1 MNTAR
6 SSRSELWL
14 GCIVLLMLVLFTL
27 LPFVGML
34 SAALQPAGSNPT
46 GIQVPT
52 NPAWGNFITAFEMSK
67 LPTLM
72 TSSLI
77 LVLMVVPV
85 GLVLATAAAYGIV
98 VLRVPFGGVAFV
110 VLLLG
115 LTIPFESLIVPLY
128 HLMKDA
134 GLLNTRLAIAMP
146 LVALY
151 LPFGVF
157 WMRAHFQGV
166 PKEITE
172 AAEMD
177 GAGWWRA
184 LWHVH
189 LPLARPALTT
199 LLVLYSLWT
208 WNQFIIALVMMDEPL
223 MRTVAGALGAFQGQ
237 YGTDIVLLSA
247 GALLIMLPTIT
258 VFAIF
263 QKQFVVALLQG
274 SVKG

>member
-1 MNTAR
+1 
-6 SSRSELWL
+6 
-14 GCIVLLMLVLFTL
+14 
-27 LPFVGML
+27 
-34 SAALQPAGSNPT
+34 
-46 GIQVPT
+46 
-52 NPAWGNFITAFEMSK
+52 
-67 LPTLM
+67 
-72 TSSLI
+72 
-77 LVLMVVPV
+77 
-85 GLVLATAAAYGIV
+85 
-98 VLRVPFGGVAFV
+98 
-110 VLLLG
+110 
-115 LTIPFESLIVPLY
+115 
-128 HLMKDA
+128 
-134 GLLNTRLAIAMP
+134 MP

-177 GAGWWRA
+177 GAGWWRG

-189 LPLARPALTT
+189 IPLARPALTT
-199 LLVLYSLWT
+199 LIVLYSLWT

-258 VFAIF
+258 VFAVF

>member
-1 MNTAR
+1 MNHA
-6 SSRSELWL
+6 SRGELVL
-14 GCIVLLMLVLFTL
+14 GRIVLVMLVLFTL

-46 GIQVPT
+46 GIQVPE
-52 NPAWGNFITAFEMSK
+52 NPQWGNFFTAFQMAK

-72 TSSLI
+72 GSSLV
-77 LVLMVVPV
+77 LVLMVVPA

-98 VLRVPFGGVAFV
+98 VLRVPFGGAAFL

-134 GLLNTRLAIAMP
+134 GLLNTRLAIAIP

-157 WMRAHFQGV
+157 WMRAHFMGV
-166 PKEITE
+166 PRELTE

>member
-1 MNTAR
+1 MNHA
-6 SSRSELWL
+6 SRGELVL
-14 GCIVLLMLVLFTL
+14 GRIVLVMLVLFTL

-46 GIQVPT
+46 GIQVPE
-52 NPAWGNFITAFEMSK
+52 NPQWGNFFTAFQMAK

-72 TSSLI
+72 GSSLI
-77 LVLMVVPV
+77 LVLMVVPA

-98 VLRVPFGGVAFV
+98 VLRVPFGGAAFL

-128 HLMKDA
+128 HLMNDA
-134 GLLNTRLAIAMP
+134 GLLNTRLAIAIP

-157 WMRAHFQGV
+157 WMRAHFMGV
-166 PKEITE
+166 PRELTE

>member
-1 MNTAR
+1 MSGAR
-6 SSRSELWL
+6 SSRSERVL
-14 GCIVLLMLVLFTL
+14 GRIVLLMLVVFTL

-34 SAALQPAGSNPT
+34 SAALQPAGSNPS
-46 GIQVPT
+46 GIQVPE
-52 NPAWGNFITAFEMSK
+52 NPQWGNFITAFEMAK

-72 TSSLI
+72 QSSLI
-77 LVLMVVPV
+77 LVLMVVPA
-85 GLVLATAAAYGIV
+85 GLALSTAAAYGIV
-98 VLRVPFGGVAFV
+98 VLRVPYGGVAFV

-128 HLMKDA
+128 HLMKDV

-157 WMRAHFQGV
+157 WMRAHFMGV
-166 PKEITE
+166 PKELTE

-177 GAGWWRA
+177 GAGWWKA
-184 LWHVH
+184 LRLVH
-189 LPLARPALTT
+189 LPLAKPALTT

-208 WNQFIIALVMMDEPL
+208 WNQFMIALVMMDEPL

-247 GALLIMLPTIT
+247 GALLIMAPTIA

-263 QKQFVVALLQG
+263 QRQFVTALLQG

>member
-1 MNTAR
+1 MNGVR
-6 SSRSELWL
+6 SSRSELML
-14 GCIVLLMLVLFTL
+14 GRIVLVMLVLFTL

-46 GIQVPT
+46 GIQVPAD
-52 NPAWGNFITAFEMSK
+52 PQWGNFVTAFEMSK

-72 TSSLI
+72 GSSLI
-77 LVLMVVPV
+77 LVLMVVPA
-85 GLVLATAAAYGIV
+85 GLALSTAAAYGIV
-98 VLRVPFGGVAFV
+98 VLRVPYGGVAFL

-128 HLMKDA
+128 HLMKDG
-134 GLLNTRLAIAMP
+134 GLLNTRLAIALP
-146 LVALY
+146 LIALY

-157 WMRAHFQGV
+157 WMRAHFMGV
-166 PKEITE
+166 PKELTE

-177 GAGWWRA
+177 GAGWWKGLR
-184 LWHVH
+184 LIH
-189 LPLARPALTT
+189 LPIAKPALTT

-208 WNQFIIALVMMDEPL
+208 WNQFMIALVMMDEPL

-247 GALLIMLPTIT
+247 GALLIMLPTIL

>member
-1 MNTAR
+1 
-6 SSRSELWL
+6 
-14 GCIVLLMLVLFTL
+14 
-27 LPFVGML
+27 
-34 SAALQPAGSNPT
+34 
-46 GIQVPT
+46 
-52 NPAWGNFITAFEMSK
+52 
-67 LPTLM
+67 
-72 TSSLI
+72 
-77 LVLMVVPV
+77 MVVPV

>member
-1 MNTAR
+1 MSGAR
-6 SSRSELWL
+6 SSRSERVL
-14 GCIVLLMLVLFTL
+14 GRIVLLMLVVFTL

-34 SAALQPAGSNPT
+34 SAALQPAGSNPS
-46 GIQVPT
+46 GIQVPE
-52 NPAWGNFITAFEMSK
+52 NPQWGNFITAFEMAK

-72 TSSLI
+72 QSSLI
-77 LVLMVVPV
+77 LVLMVVPA
-85 GLVLATAAAYGIV
+85 GLALSTAAAYGIV
-98 VLRVPFGGVAFV
+98 VLRVPYGGVAFV

-157 WMRAHFQGV
+157 WMRAHFMGV
-166 PKEITE
+166 PKELTE

-177 GAGWWRA
+177 GAGWWKA
-184 LWHVH
+184 LRLVH
-189 LPLARPALTT
+189 LPLAKPALTT

-208 WNQFIIALVMMDEPL
+208 WNQFMIALVMMDEPL

-247 GALLIMLPTIT
+247 GALLIMAPTIA

-263 QKQFVVALLQG
+263 QRQFVTALLQG

>member
-1 MNTAR
+1 VNHA
-6 SSRSELWL
+6 SRGELVL
-14 GCIVLLMLVLFTL
+14 GRIVLVMLVLFTL

-46 GIQVPT
+46 GIQVPE
-52 NPAWGNFITAFEMSK
+52 NPQWGNFFTAFQMAK

-72 TSSLI
+72 GSSLI
-77 LVLMVVPV
+77 LVLMVVPA

-98 VLRVPFGGVAFV
+98 VLRVPFGGAAFL

-134 GLLNTRLAIAMP
+134 ALLNTRLAIAIP

-157 WMRAHFQGV
+157 WMRAHFMGV
-166 PKEITE
+166 PRELTE

>member
-1 MNTAR
+1 MNHA
-6 SSRSELWL
+6 SRGELVL
-14 GCIVLLMLVLFTL
+14 GRIVLVMLVLFTL

-46 GIQVPT
+46 GIQVPE
-52 NPAWGNFITAFEMSK
+52 NPQWGNFFTAFQMAK

-72 TSSLI
+72 GSSLI
-77 LVLMVVPV
+77 LVLMVVPA

-98 VLRVPFGGVAFV
+98 VLRVPFGGAAFL

-134 GLLNTRLAIAMP
+134 SLLNTRLAIAIP

-157 WMRAHFQGV
+157 WMRAHFMGV
-166 PKEITE
+166 PRELTE

>member
-1 MNTAR
+1 MNQVR
-6 SSRSELWL
+6 SSRSELVL
-14 GCIVLLMLVLFTL
+14 GRVVLTALVLFTL

-46 GIQVPT
+46 GLQVPS
-52 NPAWGNFITAFEMSK
+52 NPQWGNFITAFEMAK

-72 TSSLI
+72 SSSLI

>member
-1 MNTAR
+1 MNGVR
-6 SSRSELWL
+6 SSRSELML
-14 GCIVLLMLVLFTL
+14 GRIVLVMLVLFTL

-46 GIQVPT
+46 GIQVPAD
-52 NPAWGNFITAFEMSK
+52 PQWGNFVTAFEMSK

-72 TSSLI
+72 GSSLI
-77 LVLMVVPV
+77 LVLMVVPA
-85 GLVLATAAAYGIV
+85 GLALSTAAAYGIV
-98 VLRVPFGGVAFV
+98 VLRVPYGGVAFL

-128 HLMKDA
+128 HLMKDG
-134 GLLNTRLAIAMP
+134 GLLNTRLAIALP
-146 LVALY
+146 LIALY
-151 LPFGVF
+151 LPFGEF
-157 WMRAHFQGV
+157 WMRAHFMGV
-166 PKEITE
+166 PKELTE

-177 GAGWWRA
+177 GAGWWKGLR
-184 LWHVH
+184 LIH
-189 LPLARPALTT
+189 LPIAKPALTT

-208 WNQFIIALVMMDEPL
+208 WNQFMIALVMMDEPL

-247 GALLIMLPTIT
+247 GALLIMLPTIL